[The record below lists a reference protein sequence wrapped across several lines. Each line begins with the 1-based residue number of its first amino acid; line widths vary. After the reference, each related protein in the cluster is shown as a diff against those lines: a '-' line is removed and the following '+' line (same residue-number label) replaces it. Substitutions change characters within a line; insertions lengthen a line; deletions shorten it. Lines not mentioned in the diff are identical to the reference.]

1 MMDSEQFKDALQQCL
16 EGAASPT
23 ARKAVVHA
31 ARSSP
36 ELRRILAQ
44 TYAFDAMLKGLRHN
58 ADSFVET
65 ALDTIT
71 HPEKQEELAKKF
83 SKCPSGQSGGDLGE
97 FARGRMVPAFE
108 EAAFELAVGET
119 SGPVRTRF
127 GFHLIHRYK

>member
-1 MMDSEQFKDALQQCL
+1 MSVV
-16 EGAASPT
+16 AA
-23 ARKAVVHA
+23 KH
-31 ARSSP
+31 
-36 ELRRILAQ
+36 ILVEHEYEAQ
-44 TYAFDAMLKGLRHN
+44 DILKKITDGK
-58 ADSFVET
+58 SF
-65 ALDTIT
+65 
-71 HPEKQEELAKKF
+71 EELAKKF